1 MDTSTAA
8 AFIIVGLLV
17 SRRSVVYTYTH
28 AYERQRTCPL
38 AVLSGLFSCSC
49 QSTSCV
55 TSMLAPG
62 RQLLRKLANPM
73 EIQAH
78 TRPSTQLS
86 AGQLEDHQTKGDLQS
101 SPGLVSPVWRHLQ
114 GVLGEEACHSSYR

>member
-1 MDTSTAA
+1 
-8 AFIIVGLLV
+8 
-17 SRRSVVYTYTH
+17 
-28 AYERQRTCPL
+28 
-38 AVLSGLFSCSC
+38 
-49 QSTSCV
+49 
-55 TSMLAPG
+55 MLAAG
-62 RQLLRKLANPM
+62 RQLLRKLANPV

-86 AGQLEDHQTKGDLQS
+86 AGQLEDHQTEGDLQS